1 MDTAATQQEFFGKQ
15 YAHLGQEEIQL
26 RVGSYVLYIAKNK
39 SVTGEK
45 VSQILNR
52 GFSENEKCILL
63 GGEALLKEVGDSLA
77 KKGRQ
82 IEGLIRHGQL
92 MSIKDRGEFY
102 QKNTFSM
109 ESFFSQLQTH
119 IDDTCLQGWA
129 SLRVVTDIQW
139 LFEESKNKSKG
150 VIQKELELFNEF
162 TSKRNFL
169 FFIGFL
175 TSTQLTSRNLMDI
188 INTHPLLLFDDN
200 FMTSGPSQT
209 LNIDNLTGLFNQIH
223 FTELLK
229 KEVARSARYNRKF
242 SIVIFDIDDFK
253 HINRQF
259 GYARGDDLLMQISG
273 LLLNNIRNVDILGR
287 SGGGE
292 FSVLL
297 PETDKMG
304 GILMGQRMLKLASDK
319 IEIDDYPVTLSAG
332 VSGYPD
338 DSKNHLELLT
348 KASEALKNSQSKGKN
363 KVYTLEDA
371 LPLS

>member
-109 ESFFSQLQTH
+109 EAFFSQLQTH

>member
-1 MDTAATQQEFFGKQ
+1 METEATQQEFFGKQ

-39 SVTGEK
+39 SVISEKVAQILDRGFGEK
-45 VSQILNR
+45 
-52 GFSENEKCILL
+52 EKCILL
-63 GGEALLKEVGDSLA
+63 GSGTLLKEVGDALA
-77 KKGRQ
+77 KKGKQ

-92 MSIKDRGEFY
+92 MSIQDRGEFY
-102 QKNTFSM
+102 GKNGFSK
-109 ESFFSQLQTH
+109 ETFFSQLQMH

-129 SLRVVTDIQW
+129 SLRVVADIQW
-139 LFEESKNKSKG
+139 LFEESRGKSKG
-150 VIQKELELFNEF
+150 VIEKELELFNEF

-169 FFIGFL
+169 FFVGFM

-188 INTHPLLLFDDN
+188 INTHPMLLFDDN

-223 FTELLK
+223 FNELLK
-229 KEVARSARYNRKF
+229 KEVARSSRYNRKF
-242 SIVIFDIDDFK
+242 SIIIFDIDDFK

-259 GYARGDDLLMQISG
+259 GYARGDDLLMQISS

-304 GILMGQRMLKLASDK
+304 GILMGQRMLKLATDK

-332 VSGYPD
+332 VSGYPE
-338 DSKNHLELLT
+338 DSKNHLELLSR
-348 KASEALKNSQSKGKN
+348 ASEALKSAQAKGKN
-363 KVYTLEDA
+363 KVCTLEDA